1 MIRQKRMSLSRNPVA
16 MALLTMVVSMSASIA
31 RADADLVLAK
41 TVDNTQPTPG
51 SSVEFTV
58 TVTNDGPDPA
68 ATIEVVDSLPP
79 SLAIPDGMAP
89 FTSQGSYAVNS
100 GLWFVGD
107 LQVAQTATLTIPAVP
122 QQDAMP
128 DCANNQATIG
138 SSSTDDPNPDNNIA
152 SAAIY
157 VGGATACAELI
168 LTVMPDLVMGK
179 DCDQLDEARKLFFD
193 FEVFNAGP
201 DAAEN
206 VHLTLTGDP
215 PRLSNTS
222 PNDNISFDL
231 IAAGDTARGSLGWQ
245 FFCGQ
250 AAKTVAWEVTVKAD
264 STLAGDSIL
273 IASGQVEVP
282 YTGGCDCIVDI
293 GSGECFIAT
302 AAYGSYLDPH
312 VMALRKFRDEILLPS
327 DIGSE
332 LVTLYYRY
340 SPPLAKTIAAHE
352 SLRILTRALLTP
364 VVYAVSNPL
373 KTLLLL
379 LIIGATGIIIT
390 TNNKYRSLRE
400 EDHT

>member
-1 MIRQKRMSLSRNPVA
+1 VTCRQRSLSLLRNLAAV
-16 MALLTMVVSMSASIA
+16 ALLALVVSMSTTVA
-31 RADADLVLAK
+31 RADADLALSK

-79 SLAIPDGMAP
+79 SLAIPAGMAP

-107 LQVAQTATLTIPAVP
+107 LQVAQTATLTIPAVA
-122 QQDAMP
+122 QQDAVP

-201 DAAEN
+201 DVAEN

-250 AAKTVAWEVTVKAD
+250 AARTVAWEVTVKAD
-264 STLAGDSIL
+264 SSLAGDSIL

-282 YTGGCDCIVDI
+282 YTGGCDCTVDL
-293 GSGECFIAT
+293 GTGDCFIAT
-302 AAYGSYLDPH
+302 YGGIRFVPRSACH
-312 VMALRKFRDEILLPS
+312 
-327 DIGSE
+327 G
-332 LVTLYYRY
+332 
-340 SPPLAKTIAAHE
+340 IA
-352 SLRILTRALLTP
+352 
-364 VVYAVSNPL
+364 
-373 KTLLLL
+373 
-379 LIIGATGIIIT
+379 
-390 TNNKYRSLRE
+390 
-400 EDHT
+400 

>member
-1 MIRQKRMSLSRNPVA
+1 MIRQKIMSLSRNTVA
-16 MALLTMVVSMSASIA
+16 MALLTMLVSMSASIA

-41 TVDNTQPTPG
+41 TVDNTQPTQG

-58 TVTNDGPDPA
+58 SVTNDGPDPA

-79 SLAIPDGMAP
+79 SLAIPAGMAP
-89 FTSQGSYAVNS
+89 FTSQGNYAVNS

-107 LQVAQTATLTIPAVP
+107 LQAAQTATLTIPAVAK
-122 QQDAMP
+122 QDTAP

-138 SSSTDDPNPDNNIA
+138 SSSIDDPVPGNNIA

-157 VGGATACAELI
+157 IGGATACAELI

-179 DCDQLDEARKLFFD
+179 DCDQLDEARKLFLD

-206 VHLTLTGDP
+206 VHLKLTGDP
-215 PRLSNTS
+215 PRLANTS

-245 FFCGQ
+245 FYCGQ
-250 AAKTVAWEVTVKAD
+250 AAKTVTWEVTVQAD

-273 IASGQVEVP
+273 IATGQVEVP
-282 YTGGCDCIVDI
+282 YTGGCDCTVELGAGD
-293 GSGECFIAT
+293 CFIAT

-312 VMALRKFRDEILLPS
+312 VMALRKFRDDTLLSS
-327 DIGSE
+327 DTGSE
-332 LVTLYYRY
+332 LVALYYRY

-352 SLRILTRALLTP
+352 SLRVLTRALLTP
-364 VVYAVSNPL
+364 IVYTVSHPL
-373 KTLLLL
+373 KALLLL
-379 LIIGATGIIIT
+379 LIIAFTGMIIAG
-390 TNNKYRSLRE
+390 NNKYC
-400 EDHT
+400 